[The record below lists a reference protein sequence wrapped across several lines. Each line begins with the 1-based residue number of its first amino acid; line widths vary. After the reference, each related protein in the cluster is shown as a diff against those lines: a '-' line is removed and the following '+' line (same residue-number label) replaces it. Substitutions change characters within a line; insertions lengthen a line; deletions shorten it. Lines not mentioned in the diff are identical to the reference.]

1 MSCVTLHGRSKK
13 PHTLWKQD
21 PALPENCALKGCE
34 ECFRAV
40 PSSIPFCL
48 IHFVS
53 SHLARLVLSTV
64 PIMEVNIDNLI
75 GVGNRDPS
83 QKLRHFA
90 SVWSPL
96 SNFFFN
102 SLFSVVCLC
111 SRTLLNAP
119 PAINYLKLTLS
130 WSLNTSTF
138 SKMLGD
144 SFQWLSWL
152 GYAIPSSC
160 FWSWAH
166 LP

>member
-1 MSCVTLHGRSKK
+1 MSDTHSQTVNVMVSCVTLHGRIKEAT
-13 PHTLWKQD
+13 HTLRKQD
-21 PALPENCALKGCE
+21 PALPENCVLKRCE

-75 GVGNRDPS
+75 GVGNKNPA

-96 SNFFFN
+96 SNFF
-102 SLFSVVCLC
+102 L
-111 SRTLLNAP
+111 
-119 PAINYLKLTLS
+119 I
-130 WSLNTSTF
+130 
-138 SKMLGD
+138 
-144 SFQWLSWL
+144 
-152 GYAIPSSC
+152 
-160 FWSWAH
+160 
-166 LP
+166 